1 MKSITIQSIR
11 IHLISLPLVEVLT
24 TSFGGEANKSAML
37 LELRT
42 HEGIVGWGESSAM
55 VEPGYSYETLGSSY
69 HILHEFLLPAVI
81 GKTISSP
88 TELPSLMNSVR
99 GYPLSKHA
107 VEAAVWDAWA
117 KTNGLRLADAFAHHL
132 PEGHESRGYAHVGV
146 SIGIKATHD
155 ETIDTI
161 HKRLSQGYGRIKLK
175 IRPGWDFEMA
185 RAVRKAFPQIS
196 LMLDA
201 NSAYSLADAEH
212 LKQADELNLLMMEQP
227 LGYEDIYQHSQLQ
240 PQLATDVCLDESIH
254 SLGDAQLGYQVG
266 AYRIINLKPA
276 RVTGYTES
284 LAIYQFCVEHKIPLW
299 IGGLLETGVGR
310 AANLAFASLPG
321 VTLPCDISATDR
333 YYDPDI
339 SEPAFFLSENSTI
352 RVPDGLGIGVEIQAD
367 RLKQSAA
374 AWHSSNPYT
383 SIQWDG

>member
-1 MKSITIQSIR
+1 MNSITIQSIQ
-11 IHLISLPLVEVLT
+11 IHLISLPLLEVLT

-37 LELRT
+37 LEMRT
-42 HEGIVGWGESSAM
+42 SDGIVGWGESSAM
-55 VEPGYSYETLGSSY
+55 LEPGYSYETLGSSY
-69 HILHEFLLPAVI
+69 HILQEFLIPSVI
-81 GKTISSP
+81 GKTVNSP

-117 KTNGLRLADAFAHHL
+117 KTNGLKLADAFAYHL
-132 PEGHESRGYAHVGV
+132 PEGHESRGFANVGV

-161 HKRLSQGYGRIKLK
+161 SKRLSQGYGRIKLK

-185 RAVRKAFPQIS
+185 RAVRKAFPNIS

-201 NSAYSLADAEH
+201 NSAYTLDDAEH
-212 LKQADELNLLMMEQP
+212 LKKADELNLLMMEQP
-227 LGYEDIYQHSQLQ
+227 LGYEDIYQHSKLQ
-240 PQLATDVCLDESIH
+240 PQLSTDVCLDESIH
-254 SLGDAQLGYQVG
+254 SLGDAQLGFEIG

-284 LAIYQFCVEHKIPLW
+284 LAIYQFCVENEIPLW

-339 SEPAFFLSENSTI
+339 SEPAFYLSENSTI
-352 RVPDGLGIGVEIQAD
+352 RVPDGIGIGVEIQAD
-367 RLKQSAA
+367 RLKKSAA
-374 AWHSSNPYT
+374 SWHTSNPYT
-383 SIQWDG
+383 SIQWD